1 MIEFELEVA
10 PEFLQAVLP
19 FVAKMVS
26 ERSGKYGG
34 ERFPPPE
41 TGDHELDKAWV
52 EGLADEARND
62 RVSLAVFL
70 KNPALACGV
79 VEVAEKEVEDVLR
92 GLTELRLL
100 LRESELAELSDDLL
114 EEGLRNVERLR
125 PRSRLAYLA
134 YLLLAEIQE
143 GLIGKIS

>member
-1 MIEFELEVA
+1 MGA
-10 PEFLQAVLP
+10 T
-19 FVAKMVS
+19 
-26 ERSGKYGG
+26 
-34 ERFPPPE
+34 PPE

-52 EGLADEARND
+52 DGGRRGEKRPG
-62 RVSLAVFL
+62 SLAVFL